1 MSYPVYWASRGND
14 APKKVVGSNRAAK
27 STWSTYPKSSG
38 SDPNLRN
45 PMILCGLHA
54 EIAIVIILPS
64 SHFLGGGDV
73 NHETVQVVLHKA
85 WEVLSAGRPGD
96 TWQPFRCTKRGA
108 TPSKNDGGYHGNI
121 LDYTQQSDGWVWTWL
136 VSIPNENINSS
147 TILAINH
154 WKKGGT
160 LCSDKP
166 VIYNQKKYPRG
177 GKALLDNHESLG
189 DITSKRSL
197 VVSHIGSISKVI

>member
-1 MSYPVYWASRGND
+1 MMHR
-14 APKKVVGSNRAAK
+14 KKSLGQIEQ
-27 STWSTYPKSSG
+27 
-38 SDPNLRN
+38 PNLDGR
-45 PMILCGLHA
+45 PIPSVRG
-54 EIAIVIILPS
+54 AIQISETLWYYVDYMLRWRVSILPS
-64 SHFLGGGDV
+64 SHLCGGDV

-121 LDYTQQSDGWVWTWL
+121 MDYTQQSDGWVWTWL

-154 WKKGGT
+154 WKKGGY
-160 LCSDKP
+160 P
-166 VIYNQKKYPRG
+166 VFRQTGNIQSEK
-177 GKALLDNHESLG
+177 
-189 DITSKRSL
+189 IT
-197 VVSHIGSISKVI
+197 